1 MSETE
6 RPRPEKTSPMTDDWR
21 QEVEE
26 IALRERLAH
35 RMGGEERVKRQ
46 HEHGKLTIRERIDG
60 VVDPGRFHEIGGLAG
75 AGVYQN
81 GSLTDFVP
89 TPYVGGLAKID
100 GRGVVVGGEDFTV
113 AGGSADMTMERFKS
127 IFLGKL
133 ACDYRLPLVLL
144 HDGAGANVSST
155 ASEGHTHL
163 PSSFDVFGDLIRASQ
178 EAPTVAA
185 ILGATAGGVAA
196 NSMLCHF
203 TIMTRDTA
211 SLFAAGPPVVKRA
224 IGADVTKAELGGAG
238 VHVETSGAVDNAA
251 LDEADAFRQIRKF
264 LSYFPTNVYQQPPV
278 VSCAD
283 PIDRADEELLGIV
296 PRHRSR
302 PYDMRRVVE
311 LIVDDGDFLEI
322 KPDFGKSLHTILA
335 RVGGYPVGLVANN
348 PKVVAGAM
356 TADSADKQGHFVEL
370 CDHFHSPLVFL
381 ADVPGFMVGPHAE
394 KTGTLRHG
402 MRAYWASL
410 MATVPV
416 FTVITRKN
424 YGMAGQATANVS
436 RANYRVGWPSGE
448 WGSIPIEG
456 GVDAAYRREIE
467 NAPDPA
473 QRRAEIEA
481 ELSLYRNVF
490 RTAEHFGIEE
500 IIDPRRTRE
509 YIARFLENAYNAI
522 AAKVDLKAKAGVR
535 P

>member
-1 MSETE
+1 MATH
-6 RPRPEKTSPMTDDWR
+6 EKTPPSGPGPAGDWKP
-21 QEVEE
+21 EVEE
-26 IALRERLAH
+26 IAQRTHLAL
-35 RMGGEERVKRQ
+35 RMGGDERVKRQ
-46 HEHGKLTIRERIDG
+46 HEHGKLTLRERIDG
-60 VVDPGRFHEIGGLAG
+60 GVDSGSFHEIGGLAG
-75 AGVYQN
+75 AGVYKD
-81 GSLTDFVP
+81 GELTDFIP

-100 GRGVVVGGEDFTV
+100 GRSVVIGGEDFTV
-113 AGGSADMTMERFKS
+113 AGGSADMSMERFKS

-133 ACDYRLPLVLL
+133 ACDYRLPMVLL

-155 ASEGHTHL
+155 TSEGHTHL
-163 PSSFDVFGDLIRASQ
+163 PSSFDVFGDLIQAGM

-196 NSMLCHF
+196 NAMLCHF
-203 TIMTRDTA
+203 TLMTQETG

-224 IGADVTKAELGGAG
+224 IGATVTKAALGGPG
-238 VHVETSGAVDNAA
+238 VHVATSGAVDTAA
-251 LDEADAFRQIRKF
+251 ETAADAFRQIREY
-264 LSYFPTNVYQQPPV
+264 LSYFPTTGYQQPPV
-278 VSCAD
+278 RDCSD
-283 PIDRADEELLGIV
+283 PIDRADAELLSVV

-311 LIVDDGDFLEI
+311 LVVDDGHYFEI

-335 RVGGYPVGLVANN
+335 RVGGFPVGIVANN

-370 CDHFHSPLVFL
+370 CDHFHIPLVFL

-448 WGSIPIEG
+448 WGSMPIEG

-509 YIARFLENAYNAI
+509 YIGRFLENAYNSI